1 MALLELPV
9 EDVEVK
15 QEKLG
20 RGRTV
25 LVVDDVPL
33 IRKAVA
39 RAFLSDGFAI
49 CGEADNG
56 RDAIELA
63 KKLKPDL
70 ILLDLSMPKM
80 NGLQAAPEL
89 RRLAPKTPIILL
101 TLYASE
107 LANRPASELGVDFVV
122 SKTEALP
129 MLVQK
134 AHEVM
139 QSFEGRST

>member
-1 MALLELPV
+1 MPTVMASIGATV
-9 EDVEVK
+9 QSVGVK
-15 QEKLG
+15 PEKIG

-39 RAFLSDGFAI
+39 KAFLSDGFAI

-56 RDAIELA
+56 RDAIDLA
-63 KKLKPDL
+63 EKLKPDL
-70 ILLDLSMPKM
+70 IVLDLSMPEM

-101 TLYASE
+101 TLYGSE
-107 LANRPASELGVDFVV
+107 LLHRQVSELGVDLVV
-122 SKTEALP
+122 SKTDDLST
-129 MLVQK
+129 LVRK
-134 AHEVM
+134 AH
-139 QSFEGRST
+139 SLLGD

>member
-1 MALLELPV
+1 METV
-9 EDVEVK
+9 GVK
-15 QEKLG
+15 RQKIG

-25 LVVDDVPL
+25 LVVDDVPF
-33 IRKAVA
+33 IRKAIA
-39 RAFLSDGFAI
+39 NAFLADGFAI

-56 RDAIELA
+56 RDAIDLA

-70 ILLDLSMPKM
+70 IILDLSMPKM

-89 RRLAPKTPIILL
+89 RSLAPKTPIILL

-107 LANRPASELGVDFVV
+107 LANRPASELGVDLVV

-129 MLVQK
+129 TLVQK